1 MLTYQCCLL
10 YDSQLCVSFKQ
21 FKTGFGFNRLHVVS
35 ISPQREGNASL
46 SETNLQ
52 STKETKAI
60 NNIFSKEKYLFQ
72 KGN

>member
-35 ISPQREGNASL
+35 ISPQIMASL